1 VKTLRSDEI
10 YQCIEELVKEAKL
23 SVKISSAWLKG
34 NLVDRLLNN
43 LSENVK
49 LEVVLRASELQD
61 LLITD
66 DYVFR
71 KIKEKDGTVY
81 LNNRLHAKF
90 ILIDDE
96 KAAVGSA
103 NFTRAGF
110 SDYSQGNIEAAVYY
124 DINDDEKEL
133 KKLIDYFEKI
143 KADSTRFDDNLLGF
157 AINPVKSRS
166 FEFILLEPEIKEQSY
181 VEVRQKEG
189 VVLAKITNIYSYDM
203 GFFANPFSAG
213 ESPVFGSIDTF
224 KTLFTERK
232 SKEWKKAAVWSYLNE
247 NGDKVRVAVAEILGI
262 VKDGKLETLM
272 EPFDVGEAV
281 YLASSDTLKTLVR
294 RNFSGRNMVYP
305 VKVGTFED
313 SNQEVFIDGKEVVTK
328 HMLILGT
335 TGSGKSHFTKI
346 FLSRFLKNYPIQ
358 AFIFDPHGEYYEELV
373 KFGLPKEDV
382 LHVVFEETLFPI
394 YSWEVEEL
402 VKETGYSYLISGN
415 SGLVRDN
422 KAFLSGLIKP
432 SLKRTALESK
442 NLYDILLEIK
452 DEEEKEIETSN
463 GKTKKIKERI
473 NAGVEKEATKI
484 FGERILKTQV
494 RTHNLLTSAIRSS
507 KKVVIFNFSRITDP
521 VTRVNLA
528 GLAMQE
534 LFVQNKENS
543 RERLIVLEEAHN
555 FAPEGSYGDVSAGKD
570 NLALTM
576 ARKIASEGR
585 KFNLGLVVI
594 SQRPAQV
601 SKYVLSQANTQ
612 AMFRTMNASDL
623 AAVETYVE
631 FAGRDLIGLLPSLQT
646 GMGILSGLGVPFPIV
661 VRVDSIGE

>member
-10 YQCIEELVKEAKL
+10 YQCIENLVKEAKS

-34 NLVDRLLNN
+34 NLVERLLNN
-43 LSENVK
+43 LSENIK

-66 DYVFR
+66 DYVFK
-71 KIKEKDGTVY
+71 KIKEKNGTVY

-90 ILIDDE
+90 ILVDDE

-124 DINDDEKEL
+124 DINDDKKEL

-166 FEFILLEPEIKEQSY
+166 FEFILIEPEIKEQSY
-181 VEVRQKEG
+181 VEIRQKEG
-189 VVLAKITNIYSYDM
+189 TILAKITSIYSYDM

-232 SKEWKKAAVWSYLNE
+232 DKEWKKAAVWSYLNE
-247 NGDKVRVAVAEILGI
+247 NGDKVRVAVAEVLGI
-262 VKDGKLETLM
+262 VRNGKLETLM
-272 EPFDVGEAV
+272 KPFDVGEAV
-281 YLASSDTLKTLVR
+281 YLASSDTMKALVKK
-294 RNFSGRNMVYP
+294 NFSGRDMAYP
-305 VKVGTFED
+305 VRVGTFED
-313 SNQEVFIDGKEVVTK
+313 SNQEVFIDGKEVITK

-335 TGSGKSHFTKI
+335 TGSGKSHFTKV
-346 FLSRFLKNYPIQ
+346 FLSRFLKNHPVQ
-358 AFIFDPHGEYYEELV
+358 TFIFDPHGEYYEELI
-373 KFGLPKEDV
+373 KFKLSGKDI

-394 YSWEVEEL
+394 YPWEVEEL
-402 VKETGYSYLISGN
+402 IKEAGYSYLISGN
-415 SGLVRDN
+415 SGLARDN
-422 KAFLSGLIKP
+422 KAYLAGLIKP
-432 SLKRTALESK
+432 SLKRTALKSK
-442 NLYDILLEIK
+442 NLYDILSKIE
-452 DEEEKEIETSN
+452 DEEEKEVETAN
-463 GKTKKIKERI
+463 GRTKKVKERI
-473 NAGVEKEATKI
+473 HAGVEKEAAEF
-484 FGERILKTQV
+484 FGKDVLKTQV
-494 RTHNLLTSAIRSS
+494 KTYKLLTNAVNSS
-507 KKVVIFNFSRITDP
+507 NQVVIFNFSRITDP
-521 VTRVNLA
+521 ATRVNLA

-534 LFVQNKENS
+534 LFVQNKEHCK
-543 RERLIVLEEAHN
+543 ERLIVLEEAHN

-585 KFNLGLVVI
+585 KFNLRLIVI
-594 SQRPAQV
+594 TQRPAQV

-623 AAVETYVE
+623 AAVENYIE

-646 GMGILSGLGVPFPIV
+646 GMGILSGLGVPFPVV
-661 VRVDSIGE
+661 VRVDG